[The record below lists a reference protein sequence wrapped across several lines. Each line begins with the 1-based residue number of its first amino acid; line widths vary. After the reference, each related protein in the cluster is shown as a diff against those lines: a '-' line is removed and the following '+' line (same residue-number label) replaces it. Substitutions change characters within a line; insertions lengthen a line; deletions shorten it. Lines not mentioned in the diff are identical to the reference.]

1 MRPLVEAEARN
12 RIRKVSLVPITV
24 AVSALTEFGRN
35 DATSVSVTTFAPTS
49 SLCTHITAA
58 ASACSGD
65 SEGAEQAAKAVG
77 ARD

>member
-35 DATSVSVTTFAPTS
+35 DATSVSVTAPCS
-49 SLCTHITAA
+49 HI
-58 ASACSGD
+58 
-65 SEGAEQAAKAVG
+65 EPLH
-77 ARD
+77 

>member
-35 DATSVSVTTFAPTS
+35 DATSVSVTAPCS
-49 SLCTHITAA
+49 HIEPLHPHHRLHI
-58 ASACSGD
+58 CLL
-65 SEGAEQAAKAVG
+65 
-77 ARD
+77 RRY